1 MIIGLTGGI
10 GSGKS
15 VVAKIL
21 ETMGCVIFN
30 SDNAAR
36 EAYLDP
42 GVRTKVIALL
52 GSQSYLTGTS
62 INKKYIGARIFEN
75 SALLHELNNI
85 IHPAVKLSFKAFV
98 AAHPGKTIVKE
109 SALLFEANVAAQADK
124 VIIVAADQEIRIN
137 RVMARDGAKRDEV
150 LKKIKS
156 QMPQEEKI
164 KKSDFVI
171 YNNEKEFLVPQVIAI
186 LKKTNHA

>member
-36 EAYLDP
+36 EIYHDP
-42 GVRTKVIALL
+42 EVRTKVTALL
-52 GSQSYLTGTS
+52 GSQSYLTATT
-62 INKKYIGARIFEN
+62 INKKHIGAQIFGN
-75 SALLHELNNI
+75 SELLLQLNNI
-85 IHPAVKLSFKAFV
+85 IHPAVARSFKTFV
-98 AAHPGKTIVKE
+98 AAHPGKTVVKE
-109 SALLFEANVAAQADK
+109 SALLFEANVAGQVNK
-124 VIIVAADQEIRIN
+124 VIMVAADDAIRIQ
-137 RVMARDGAKRDEV
+137 RVIARDGLTREEV
-150 LKKIKS
+150 LKKINS
-156 QMPQEEKI
+156 QMLQDEKI
-164 KKSDFVI
+164 KRSDFVI
-171 YNNEKEFLVPQVIAI
+171 YNNEKEFLVPQVIEI

>member
-21 ETMGCVIFN
+21 ETLGCVIFD

-36 EAYLDP
+36 EAYFDP
-42 GVRTKVIALL
+42 GVKKKVVALL
-52 GSQSYLTGTS
+52 GSQTYLTATS
-62 INKKYIGARIFEN
+62 INKKYIGAQIFEN
-75 SALLHELNNI
+75 SNLLHELNNI
-85 IHPAVKLSFKAFV
+85 IHPAVTQVFKAFV

-124 VIIVAADQEIRIN
+124 VITVAADQEIRIN
-137 RVMARDGAKRDEV
+137 RVMARDGSKRDEV
-150 LKKIKS
+150 LKKINS
-156 QMPQEEKI
+156 QMPQDEKI
-164 KKSDFVI
+164 KRSDFVI
-171 YNNEKEFLVPQVIAI
+171 YNNEKEFLVPQVITI